1 MNRNSIIAILGI
13 IVVGLLLAVLILA
26 SHPVAEHEGK
36 HHEEDQHEKSAD
48 RDDAFP
54 RGPHHGRLLS
64 QDDFELE
71 ITIYE
76 TGVPPRF
83 RVYAYRNEKP
93 LPPDDVGL
101 EMTLRRLGG
110 RSERIGFEPA
120 ADYLLSD
127 RLVEE
132 PHSFDV
138 VVEAT
143 FAGKTY
149 QFRYSQ
155 EEGRVHLPPAA
166 LSGAGISVATAGPA
180 EIERVLKLPGTIEFD
195 QNRLAHVVPRVG
207 GIVVEVRKRLGETV
221 TRGEILAVLESRD
234 LAELKSRLA
243 TARKRLQLALS
254 LFRREAQLWREK
266 ISAEQDYLKAKT
278 QLAEAEIAVATARD
292 QLEALGLNTD
302 QSKHSVNLARYEL
315 RSPLNGTV
323 MEKHLVAGEAVKAD
337 ARVFVIADLSE
348 VWGSFNI
355 PANDL
360 NRVRIGQQVRVSAP
374 ELGYDTR
381 AVIDYLGALV
391 GEQTRSA
398 PAHVHIENPERR
410 WRPGLFVSVEVI
422 EEKVLAPVAVWLDAL
437 QTWRGSEAV
446 FVQYGDEFEVRPVQ
460 LGRRG
465 ANRVEVINGL
475 AAGERYAVANSF
487 VLKADLGKA
496 AATHQH

>member
-13 IVVGLLLAVLILA
+13 IVGGLLLAVLILA
-26 SHPVAEHEGK
+26 SNPAADHDEHQ
-36 HHEEDQHEKSAD
+36 HEESTDHDED
-48 RDDAFP
+48 FP

-71 ITIYE
+71 VTIYE
-76 TGVPPRF
+76 TGIPPQF
-83 RVYAYRNEKP
+83 RVYAYQDEKP
-93 LPPDDVGL
+93 LPPAAVQL
-101 EMTLRRLGG
+101 EMTLLRLGG
-110 RSERIGFEPA
+110 RREQIGFKPV
-120 ADYLLSD
+120 DGYLLGD
-127 RLVEE
+127 RVVEE
-132 PHSFDV
+132 PHSFAV
-138 VVEAT
+138 KVEAT
-143 FAGKTY
+143 FASKTY
-149 QFRYSQ
+149 SFQYSQ

-166 LSGAGISVATAGPA
+166 LESAGISVETAGPA

-195 QNRLAHVVPRVG
+195 QNHLAHVVPRVG

-221 TRGEILAVLESRD
+221 TRGEVLAVLESRD

-243 TARKRLQLALS
+243 TARKRLQLARS
-254 LFRREAQLWREK
+254 LYRREEQLWRDK
-266 ISAEQDYLKAKT
+266 ISAEQDYLRAKT
-278 QLAEAEIAVATARD
+278 QLAEAEIAVATAKD
-292 QLEALGLNTD
+292 QLEALGLDTD
-302 QSKHSVNLARYEL
+302 QAKHSVNLARYEL

-348 VWGSFNI
+348 VWGSFNV

-360 NRVRIGQQVRVSAP
+360 NRVRIGQQVRIQAP
-374 ELGYDTR
+374 ELGYETQ

-422 EEKVLAPVAVWLDAL
+422 EEKIAAPVTVSLEAL
-437 QTWRGSEAV
+437 QTWRGNEVV
-446 FVQYGDEFEVRPVQ
+446 FVQSGDEFEVRPLK
-460 LGRRG
+460 LGRRDTNK
-465 ANRVEVINGL
+465 AEVIKGL
-475 AAGERYAVANSF
+475 VAGERYAVTNSF

-496 AATHQH
+496 GATHQH